1 MFLQVVYVKS
11 CQPGLKQTHANLR
24 RPSNTGRARVCG
36 AHLGSQ
42 AQHESPLLATKAR
55 MRSVE
60 FYRVPGVSN
69 FPRTVLGVQP
79 APESKQDVSQLRD
92 LH

>member
-1 MFLQVVYVKS
+1 M
-11 CQPGLKQTHANLR
+11 QTSVAQATLAEHVFVEHAWAA
-24 RPSNTGRARVCG
+24 RPSTR
-36 AHLGSQ
+36 AHL
-42 AQHESPLLATKAR
+42 LLATKAR